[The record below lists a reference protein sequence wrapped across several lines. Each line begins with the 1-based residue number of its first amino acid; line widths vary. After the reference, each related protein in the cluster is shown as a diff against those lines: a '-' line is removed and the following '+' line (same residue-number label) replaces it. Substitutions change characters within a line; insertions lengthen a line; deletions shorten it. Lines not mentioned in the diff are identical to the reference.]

1 MDNSLTDYKLV
12 TPMFVKRNFWS
23 VGLLLNA
30 NGFNELAELL
40 QLQQNVFNLYETYT
54 NCGSTV
60 ESTSY
65 RNRDIEQLLHKNF
78 ALQSTYQFQL

>member
-12 TPMFVKRNFWS
+12 TPMFVKRNFRS

-40 QLQQNVFNLYETYT
+40 QL
-54 NCGSTV
+54 
-60 ESTSY
+60 
-65 RNRDIEQLLHKNF
+65 
-78 ALQSTYQFQL
+78 